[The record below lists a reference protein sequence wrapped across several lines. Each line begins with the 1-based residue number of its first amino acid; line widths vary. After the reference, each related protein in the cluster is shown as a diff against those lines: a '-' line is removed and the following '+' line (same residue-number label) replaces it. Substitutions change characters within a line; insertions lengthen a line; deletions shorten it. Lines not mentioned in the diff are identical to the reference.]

1 MQIVKEL
8 KNGAGLNYRVEK
20 ELELEVMG
28 LTVEE
33 KRVVVDLLND
43 IKIAFEG
50 SNSSRGIVA
59 KQTK

>member
-50 SNSSRGIVA
+50 SNSSRGIAA